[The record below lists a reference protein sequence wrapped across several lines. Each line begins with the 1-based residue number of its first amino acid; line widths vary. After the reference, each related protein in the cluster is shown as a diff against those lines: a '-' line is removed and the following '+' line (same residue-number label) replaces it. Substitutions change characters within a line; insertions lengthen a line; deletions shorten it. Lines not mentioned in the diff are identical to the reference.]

1 MSSEH
6 QDGGG
11 GNYIRSNQS

>member
-6 QDGGG
+6 HDGGG
-11 GNYIRSNQS
+11 GNYIRSN